1 MFGSMRFLL
10 ASLFLLLSSV
20 LLTGC
25 SKDVE
30 PIVIYDVP
38 TEYQPFVDTFIYEAS
53 IRGRTIKI
61 DNLIIKDDYTME
73 GPHCAGCNSTEI
85 RRKSQKIISMNS
97 NIRCWLTVE
106 QQEVLFFHE
115 LGHCVLGRD
124 HDNGRLPNG
133 DFKSLMNEGDLGV
146 YSSCVY
152 PVDNEPC
159 DDRFKRPYYLDELF
173 DEDTPVPDWGN

>member
-1 MFGSMRFLL
+1 M
-10 ASLFLLLSSV
+10 

-25 SKDVE
+25 SKDGDLIAV
-30 PIVIYDVP
+30 YDVP
-38 TEYQPFVDTFIYEAS
+38 AEYQPFVDTFIYEAS
-53 IRGRTIKI
+53 IRGHSIKI
-61 DNLIIKDDYTME
+61 NNLVIRNDYTME
-73 GPHCAGCNSTEI
+73 GPHCAGCNSTDI
-85 RRKSQKIISMNS
+85 RKRFQKIISINS

-106 QQEVLFFHE
+106 QQEVLLFHE

-133 DFKSLMNEGDLGV
+133 DPRSLMHENDLGV

-159 DDRFKRPYYLDELF
+159 DFRFKRTYYLDELF
-173 DEDTPVPDWGN
+173 DEKTPVPDWGN